1 MRRLACCLFAV
12 LWSSAAGAQDAAALQ
27 ERSRQLA
34 VRATA
39 GLHALADAY
48 AAQKRHGEALA
59 LRTEI
64 WQEYA
69 PADAKARDKTGF
81 VAVGDTWR
89 RDEAKVV
96 LDADLKG
103 GDAKALKKADAQWQA
118 VQKEL
123 LAGHRA
129 LAVGWQALGDGAQ
142 AAGQWRRV
150 LRFAPGD
157 KEAAA
162 ALAVQ
167 PFDGFIGTPADLA
180 LFRRGRT
187 IRLASD
193 WLRRTAFATRA
204 LAEPQPLLAA
214 AGVAHTGVASR
225 HFRVFGT
232 LPPEDLATIA
242 QDAERALLLAAT
254 LVGTWG
260 GAVFT
265 PGRHRDL
272 VYVRAGEYEAAIERC
287 RDQFDAARL
296 QFLKTA
302 VTFAF
307 VDTAAGPVRLHK
319 SELGMA
325 ANRDMAVR
333 GVVCDALDIRTEG
346 MIEGVGHAACGFLFD
361 RTLTFLV
368 EQQKDRTAASWTQR
382 ALLPDIA
389 VWAQMA
395 EESAWAKSDTRT
407 SELVLLQAARFTTD
421 QRVKSWAVCNYFAHW
436 RPDLIQALDR
446 MPSKDVR
453 TPPDVEATFL
463 RATQVDLVRTDAEWR
478 EFWARGGA
486 LRKAMAVD
494 PVPGEKEKG
503 RAEALRARSLA
514 DAVNAARAA
523 AGIGP
528 AGWFVANGP
537 DALGAKAYDEQLRK
551 AEAERDKR
559 RKAKARDA
567 EAVALPPLP
576 ASFDA
581 TVLYARAETAD
592 AAVARWLAD
601 PARRELLLHPGR
613 ELFGCSTYAGA
624 WILDVAQPARAP
636 TDGLPSCWPSAG
648 QSGWPAAVAVADL
661 APAIQ
666 AQLAAAGVPA
676 GATVGAPL
684 TLHFWRPLAAADVAA
699 VGCRVFAGNAP
710 VDGVFVAAA
719 AGAGLPTGC
728 CAFVP
733 RAPLPSGATVEAR
746 WTLPKSVLGKDGVF
760 APVVFP
766 AP

>member
-34 VRATA
+34 ARATT

-48 AAQKRHGEALA
+48 AAQKQHAAALA

-64 WQEYA
+64 WQEYVA
-69 PADAKARDKTGF
+69 GDARAREKTGF

-118 VQKEL
+118 LQKEL
-123 LAGHRA
+123 LAEHRA
-129 LAVGWQALGDGAQ
+129 LATGWQRLGDGAQ
-142 AAGQWRRV
+142 AGAQWRRV
-150 LRFAPGD
+150 LRFAPAD
-157 KEAAA
+157 KEAAG
-162 ALAVQ
+162 ALALQ
-167 PFDGFIGTPADLA
+167 PFDGFAGTVEDLA
-180 LFRRGRT
+180 LFRRGRA

-193 WLRRTAFATRA
+193 WLRRAAFATRP

-214 AGVAHTGVASR
+214 AGVAHAGVASR
-225 HFRVFGT
+225 HFRVWGS

-242 QDAERALLLAAT
+242 QDCERARLLAAT
-254 LVGTWG
+254 LVGAWG
-260 GAVFT
+260 GSSFA
-265 PGRHRDL
+265 PGRRRDL
-272 VYVRAGEYEAAIERC
+272 VYVRAGEYEAAIDRC

-307 VDTAAGPVRLHK
+307 VETTAGPVRLHK

-333 GVVCDALDIRTEG
+333 GVVCDALDVRTEG

-382 ALLPDIA
+382 ALVPDIA

-395 EESAWAKSDTRT
+395 EESAWARSDTRT

-421 QRVKSWAVCNYFAHW
+421 QRVKSWAVVHYFAHW
-436 RPDLIQALDR
+436 RPDLIQAIDR
-446 MPSKDVR
+446 LPGKEVR
-453 TPPDVEATFL
+453 TPPEVEAACL
-463 RATQVDLVRTDAEWR
+463 RAAQVDLAKADAEWR

-486 LRKAMAVD
+486 LRKAMAAD

-528 AGWFVANGP
+528 VGWFVANGP

-559 RKAKARDA
+559 RKAKAKDA
-567 EAVALPPLP
+567 EAVALPAPP
-576 ASFDA
+576 PSFDA
-581 TVLYARAETAD
+581 TVLCARADAAD

-613 ELFGCSTYAGA
+613 ELFGCSPYAGA

-636 TDGLPSCWPSAG
+636 TGGLPTCWPSAG
-648 QSGWPAAVAVADL
+648 QSGLLAAASVADL
-661 APAIQ
+661 APALQ

-676 GATVGAPL
+676 GATVGTPL
-684 TLHFWRPLAAADVAA
+684 TLHFWRPLAAADLAA
-699 VGCRVFAGNAP
+699 VGCRVFAGNVP
-710 VDGVFVAAA
+710 VEGVFVAGGAA
-719 AGAGLPTGC
+719 SGLPAGC
-728 CAFVP
+728 FAFVP
-733 RAPLPSGATVEAR
+733 RVPLPSGAAVEAH
-746 WTLPKSVLGKDGVF
+746 WTLPKSMLGKDGVF
-760 APVVFP
+760 PPVAFAAP
-766 AP
+766 

>member
-12 LWSSAAGAQDAAALQ
+12 LCSSAAGAQDAASLQ

-69 PADAKARDKTGF
+69 PADAKAREKTGF

-89 RDEAKVV
+89 RDETKVV
-96 LDADLKG
+96 LDADIKG
-103 GDAKALKKADAQWQA
+103 GDAKAIKKADAQWQA
-118 VQKEL
+118 LQKEL
-123 LAGHRA
+123 LAEHRA
-129 LAVGWQALGDGAQ
+129 LAAGWQRLGDGAR
-142 AAGQWRRV
+142 AGGQWRRV

-157 KEAAA
+157 KEAAG
-162 ALAVQ
+162 ALALQ
-167 PFDGFIGTPADLA
+167 PFDGFTGTAEDLA
-180 LFRRGRT
+180 LFRRGRA

-193 WLRRTAFATRA
+193 WLRRAAFATRP

-214 AGVAHTGVASR
+214 AGVAHAGVASR
-225 HFRVFGT
+225 HFRVWGS

-242 QDAERALLLAAT
+242 QDCERARLLAAT
-254 LVGTWG
+254 LVGAWG
-260 GAVFT
+260 GSSFG
-265 PGRHRDL
+265 PGRRRDL
-272 VYVRAGEYEAAIERC
+272 VYVRASEYEAAIERC

-382 ALLPDIA
+382 ALVPDIA

-421 QRVKSWAVCNYFAHW
+421 QRVKSWAVVHYFAHW
-436 RPDLIQALDR
+436 RPDLIQAIDR
-446 MPSKDVR
+446 LPGKDVR
-453 TPPDVEATFL
+453 TPPEVEAACL
-463 RATQVDLVRTDAEWR
+463 RATQVDLAKADAEWR

-486 LRKAMAVD
+486 LRAAMAAD
-494 PVPGEKEKG
+494 PIPGEKEKG

-528 AGWFVANGP
+528 VGWFVASGP

-559 RKAKARDA
+559 RKAKAKDA
-567 EAVALPPLP
+567 EAVALPAPP

-601 PARRELLLHPGR
+601 PARRELVLHPGR
-613 ELFGCSTYAGA
+613 ELFGCSPYAGA

-636 TDGLPSCWPSAG
+636 TGGLPTCWPSAG
-648 QSGWPAAVAVADL
+648 QAGLPAAVPVTDL
-661 APAIQ
+661 APALQ
-666 AQLAAAGVPA
+666 AQLTAAGVPA
-676 GATVGAPL
+676 GGTVGAPL
-684 TLHFWRPLAAADVAA
+684 TLHFWRSLAAADLAA
-699 VGCRVFAGNAP
+699 VSCRVFAGNVP
-710 VDGVFVAAA
+710 VEGVFVAGGAA
-719 AGAGLPTGC
+719 SGLPPGS

-733 RAPLPSGATVEAR
+733 RVPLPSGAAVEAH
-746 WTLPKSVLGKDGVF
+746 WALPKSVLGKDGVF
-760 APVVFP
+760 PPAAFTAP
-766 AP
+766 